1 MTEEVTKIPNLA
13 IGGYRSF
20 GEIQYFDSFSK
31 INLFI
36 GRNNSGKS
44 NVLRFLKEIYTEI
57 GKRKPSLSKI
67 DPLLRHIP
75 DMPPLVVGIG
85 EAIPSDESE
94 ETLARFFPSMKAHSS
109 SHYKSKLNTIK
120 QIFEKKAQL
129 DNTRLCWSIVELS
142 QVNDYKLD
150 SWRGAMLTINNADL
164 EKLWILTACSNSS
177 EGNRNILINGLAK
190 KLSTTI
196 NAVDVHLIPAIRQIG
211 KQGSLFE
218 SEYDGTGI
226 IDRLARLQNP
236 DVHSQADRKKFEEI
250 TAFVR
255 SVLDRNDAKIEIPYA
270 RDTILL
276 YMDNKVLPL
285 DSLGTGVHEV
295 VILAAAATIL
305 SDTVLCIEEPELHL
319 NPILQRKLM
328 RYLSERTSNQ
338 YFITTHSPSI
348 MDTVGAEVYH
358 IVYEKGASRV
368 YRASSDDD
376 KSSVC
381 EDLGYHPSDLLQANC
396 VIWVEGPS
404 DRIYLNYWLHHHD
417 SNLIEGIHYSIMFYG
432 GRLLSHLSYSD
443 FESESWIDNFISL
456 RRLNR
461 RGIVLIDSDRT
472 SEQAEIKKT
481 KQRICEEFE
490 QDGYAWVTNGREIEN
505 YIPKEQL
512 AEAIQ
517 IIHPKS
523 EPSTS
528 FGKHDNCLKMKARN
542 TGGLGNTDKN
552 SQVDDRNIT
561 KVSTRNYKLKQPS
574 VEHNKESQ
582 ADKVKVAKYVTEN
595 YPTPDFQQLDLE
607 ERISA
612 VIKYIEE
619 SNPAASIT

>member
-1 MTEEVTKIPNLA
+1 MIIIPNLA

-20 GEIQYFDSFSK
+20 GEIQYFENFSK

-75 DMPPLVVGIG
+75 DMPPRTVGIG
-85 EAIPSDESE
+85 ETIPSDESE
-94 ETLARFFPSMKAHSS
+94 ETLARFFSSMKAYSS
-109 SHYKSKLNTIK
+109 SHYKSALNTIK
-120 QIFEKKAQL
+120 QIFEKKAL
-129 DNTRLCWSIVELS
+129 IDKTMCCWTIIELPEM
-142 QVNDYKLD
+142 NNCELA
-150 SWRGAMLTINNADL
+150 SWRTAMSEIGNSELKQLWSLMAHMSGGGREVWESDLTR
-164 EKLWILTACSNSS
+164 ILSS
-177 EGNRNILINGLAK
+177 SISER
-190 KLSTTI
+190 
-196 NAVDVHLIPAIRQIG
+196 DVHLIPAIRQIG
-211 KQGSLFE
+211 KKGSLFE

-255 SVLDRNDAKIEIPYA
+255 SVLDRNDAKIEIPYE

-276 YMDNKVLPL
+276 HMDNKVLPL

-295 VILAAAATIL
+295 VILAAATIL

-443 FESESWIDNFISL
+443 FESESWIKDFISL

-461 RGIVLIDSDRT
+461 RGMVLIDSDRT
-472 SEQAEIKKT
+472 SEQAEINKT

-512 AEAIQ
+512 AEAIK
-517 IIHPKS
+517 ITHPKS

-528 FGKHDNCLKMKARN
+528 FGKYDNCLKMKARN
-542 TGGLGNTDKN
+542 TDSLGNTDKN
-552 SQVDDRNIT
+552 SQADDRNIT
-561 KVSTRNYKLKQPS
+561 RVSTRNYKLKQPS
-574 VEHNKESQ
+574 VEQNKESQ

-607 ERISA
+607 ERILE
-612 VIKYIEE
+612 VIKYIKE